1 MALSEF
7 TAMQQMQSIFDQLDP
22 LAQDRVLAWLNVYAS
37 QVLDGNDAAEATVF
51 DTEEPDPFVAE
62 SVVSSA
68 EAEAMVEAAAPE
80 SAPEADEID
89 EDFASLYERVLPE
102 KGAQKVATAAYWLE
116 KRQGAESWT
125 AFEVNKLLKSIDV
138 KLTSISIVLGNEA
151 KKEKNPLIYMVGRP
165 TDSTR
170 SRKSFALTDAGVDF
184 VEKRL
189 R

>member
-22 LAQDRVLAWLNVYAS
+22 LAQDRALAWLNVYAS

-151 KKEKNPLIYMVGRP
+151 KKEKNPLIYLVGRP